1 MTYLRDM
8 MINFQ
13 IEKRSFPIYI
23 IPAVYLAFAMLFPD
37 RWNYAAGLGLALILF
52 LGSYGLGKR
61 LSYLVFKISDQ
72 TMYFPLGLGLALG
85 VVYLAGVFSTQP
97 LLFYLTWGSLALL
110 ALPEVPILTYRLRR
124 AYLWGVPFVLLG
136 FWSLSLP
143 PLFSMRWFII
153 LVCLTNT
160 KRLGK

>member
-37 RWNYAAGLGLALILF
+37 RWNYTAGLGLALILF

-72 TMYFPLGLGLALG
+72 TMYFPLGLGLAGINRNEDVTLFAQFFDHRNHA
-85 VVYLAGVFSTQP
+85 L
-97 LLFYLTWGSLALL
+97 LLF
-110 ALPEVPILTYRLRR
+110 R
-124 AYLWGVPFVLLG
+124 
-136 FWSLSLP
+136 
-143 PLFSMRWFII
+143 
-153 LVCLTNT
+153 
-160 KRLGK
+160 